1 MWLTDLKVLQP
12 WSSLTI
18 KCTTSN
24 SCLFKK
30 KKKKIVT
37 EALNLC
43 TIFFLEWEGE
53 EILFL
58 AVYFVWTL
66 YFVAQVLFC
75 VLGPNSCVNKIFK
88 QA

>member
-1 MWLTDLKVLQP
+1 MNDVTYRFK
-12 WSSLTI
+12 SITTMKFFNLTI
-18 KCTTSN
+18 KCTTSG

-30 KKKKIVT
+30 NVT

-43 TIFFLEWEGE
+43 TFSSCGTEKKK
-53 EILFL
+53 ILFL

-66 YFVAQVLFC
+66 SFVAQLLFC